1 MLCIHTIAIF
11 GSRKAANVIAVA
23 LLILS
28 VLFGEVHA
36 LDATDGPGDHSSWT
50 TGAKEGIGTSATSAS
65 KIWFTLGQG
74 ITHEV
79 YFPQIDVPNVQ
90 DLQFIV
96 SDRNTF
102 VDLERDATNHEVLL
116 PDPQALT
123 YRQVNT
129 AKSGRYR
136 ITKTYVTDIDRPVLL
151 MQTRFEVLSG
161 GPYDL
166 YVLYNPSL
174 NGSGGGDSGASTGN
188 ALVASDGNVASALIA
203 SPDFVEVSNGYAGS
217 KGSDGLVDLRNAKRL
232 TTVFDAAPSPGNLVQ
247 IGQISVGQDTT
258 FVLALGFGAT
268 RQEATDNANA
278 SLATNFATQ
287 QSRYQEGWHA
297 YLSPLAVPSSVTGS
311 AQLRTQYNVALMVL
325 KALEDKTNPGAGIA
339 ALATPWG
346 DVVGAD
352 GCCVFDDQHG
362 GYQSVF
368 ARDLY
373 EVATAQLAAGDKNA
387 AGRYLDFL
395 FNKQQRDNGSFPRHS
410 RVNGNDLGGATQ
422 MDEVSY
428 PIILAWQ
435 LDRTDAAT
443 WAKVQKSADFIVES
457 GPRTDKERWEE
468 QFGFSPSTIAAE
480 IAALVC
486 AADIADKNS
495 KPGAAATYRRKA
507 DDWQQNIENW
517 TFTTSGVFPDKRY
530 YIRIDDD
537 QNPNDGHPI
546 DIANN
551 GGRHDEREIIDAGFL
566 ELTRLG
572 VKPFTDQRIA
582 ESLPEVDAIIK
593 GASPSGDMYHRY
605 NFDGY
610 GERDDSC
617 KGFPAH
623 HAGKGGFW
631 PLLNGER
638 GEYELIRHNP
648 LGAKNMLEI
657 LAKAANSGFLIPEQ
671 VFDRTVPACGFALGV
686 GTGSATPL
694 AWSMAQFVRLAL
706 SIDAG
711 QPVETPQIVAKRYPP
726 ADMRSITFNI
736 TVPASTAGTGRA
748 VIIAGELDKL
758 DASLPHWN
766 PAGVHMTKVDPTHW
780 TTTFSGPVGTTV
792 QYKYV
797 LEDWKLVEKDSSCSE
812 RANRSVTLTSGTGSQ
827 VVKETVENW
836 RTVTPCGGD

>member
-11 GSRKAANVIAVA
+11 GSRKAANVITVA

-36 LDATDGPGDHSSWT
+36 LDATDGPGDNSSRT
-50 TGAKEGIGTSATSAS
+50 TGAKQGIGTSATSAS

-136 ITKTYVTDIDRPVLL
+136 ITKTYVTDTDRPVLL

-174 NGSGGGDSGASTGN
+174 NGSGMGDSGASTGN

-203 SPDFVEVSNGYAGS
+203 SPGFVEVSNGYTA
-217 KGSDGLVDLRNAKRL
+217 KGSDGLVDLKNAKRL

-247 IGQISVGQDTT
+247 IGQINVGQDTT

-268 RQEATDNANA
+268 RQEAANNANV
-278 SLATNFATQ
+278 SLATNFATR

-297 YLSPLAVPSSVTGS
+297 YLGPLTVPSSVTGS
-311 AQLRTQYNVALMVL
+311 TQLRTQYNVALMAP
-325 KALEDKTNPGAGIA
+325 KAFDHKTNPGAGIA
-339 ALATPWG
+339 SLATPWR

-352 GCCVFDDQHG
+352 GCCVFADGHG
-362 GYQSVF
+362 GYQSVC

-395 FNKQQRDNGSFPRHS
+395 FNKQQRGDGSIPHHS
-410 RVNGNDLGGATQ
+410 RVNGDALDGATQ
-422 MDEVSY
+422 MDEVAY

-435 LDRTDAAT
+435 LNRTDPAT
-443 WAKVQKSADFIVES
+443 WSKVQKSADFIVRS

-468 QFGFSPSTIAAE
+468 QSGFSPSTIAAE

-495 KPGAAATYRRKA
+495 DPGAAATYRNTA
-507 DDWQQNIENW
+507 DDWQRNIENW
-517 TFTTSGVFPDKRY
+517 AFTTSGVFPDKRY
-530 YIRIDDD
+530 YIRINDD
-537 QNPNDGHPI
+537 QNPNDG
-546 DIANN
+546 
-551 GGRHDEREIIDAGFL
+551 
-566 ELTRLG
+566 
-572 VKPFTDQRIA
+572 
-582 ESLPEVDAIIK
+582 
-593 GASPSGDMYHRY
+593 
-605 NFDGY
+605 
-610 GERDDSC
+610 
-617 KGFPAH
+617 
-623 HAGKGGFW
+623 
-631 PLLNGER
+631 
-638 GEYELIRHNP
+638 
-648 LGAKNMLEI
+648 
-657 LAKAANSGFLIPEQ
+657 
-671 VFDRTVPACGFALGV
+671 
-686 GTGSATPL
+686 GT
-694 AWSMAQFVRLAL
+694 
-706 SIDAG
+706 
-711 QPVETPQIVAKRYPP
+711 IV
-726 ADMRSITFNI
+726 M
-736 TVPASTAGTGRA
+736 V
-748 VIIAGELDKL
+748 
-758 DASLPHWN
+758 
-766 PAGVHMTKVDPTHW
+766 
-780 TTTFSGPVGTTV
+780 
-792 QYKYV
+792 V
-797 LEDWKLVEKDSSCSE
+797 L
-812 RANRSVTLTSGTGSQ
+812 R
-827 VVKETVENW
+827 
-836 RTVTPCGGD
+836 